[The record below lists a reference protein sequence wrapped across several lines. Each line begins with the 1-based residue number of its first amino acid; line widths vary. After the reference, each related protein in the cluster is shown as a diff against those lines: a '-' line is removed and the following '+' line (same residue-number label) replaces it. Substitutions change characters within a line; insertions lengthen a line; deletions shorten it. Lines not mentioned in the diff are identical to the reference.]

1 MALAVCNCSV
11 ARRFKDF
18 STAMFFLLAGVVA
31 QLKCAL
37 FRIIV
42 YYSVTYAHA
51 PYVMGKRALY
61 VGLMLLTIV
70 YACINFIYKNR
81 RNGFQM
87 NSYNVPDIAIII
99 FD

>member
-1 MALAVCNCSV
+1 MALAVRNCSV

-42 YYSVTYAHA
+42 YSCDVCACAIRHGQTCSLRRPDAINYSLCMH
-51 PYVMGKRALY
+51 KHHF
-61 VGLMLLTIV
+61 
-70 YACINFIYKNR
+70 NFIR
-81 RNGFQM
+81 
-87 NSYNVPDIAIII
+87 
-99 FD
+99 